1 MPVRISEN
9 PQLSNHC
16 HCCFPR
22 EMMRKEPQVGM
33 GLYLRPVGSTNATS
47 LIALRPVA
55 LSLGTGQGART
66 SWFRLWKA
74 DAS

>member
-1 MPVRISEN
+1 
-9 PQLSNHC
+9 
-16 HCCFPR
+16 
-22 EMMRKEPQVGM
+22 MMRKEPQVGM

>member
-1 MPVRISEN
+1 
-9 PQLSNHC
+9 
-16 HCCFPR
+16 
-22 EMMRKEPQVGM
+22 MRKEPQVGM
-33 GLYLRPVGSTNATS
+33 GLYLRQVGSTNAS